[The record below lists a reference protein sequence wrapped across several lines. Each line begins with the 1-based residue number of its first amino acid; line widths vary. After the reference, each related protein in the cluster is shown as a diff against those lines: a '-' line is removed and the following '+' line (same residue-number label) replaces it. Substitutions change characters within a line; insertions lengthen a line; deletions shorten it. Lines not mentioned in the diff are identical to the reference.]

1 MGPSVITRIGPEL
14 MSWRRYS
21 KGSAETLSLQD
32 KAAQVNSST
41 KVLRAGGDKMHSVGN
56 NLGSI
61 DRSSDL
67 KNRNTSAVCL
77 TAQMWEGRGI
87 CKYETGSW

>member
-21 KGSAETLSLQD
+21 KGPAETLSLQD
-32 KAAQVNSST
+32 KTAQVNSST

-77 TAQMWEGRGI
+77 TAKMGEGRGI